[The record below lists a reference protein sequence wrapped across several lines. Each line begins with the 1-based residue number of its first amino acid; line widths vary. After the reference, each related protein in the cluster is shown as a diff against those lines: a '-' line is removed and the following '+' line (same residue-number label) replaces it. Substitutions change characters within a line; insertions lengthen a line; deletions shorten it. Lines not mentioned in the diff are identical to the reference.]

1 MRRVLFTFLLSVSAF
16 TLFSADLK
24 IAVID
29 MEKVFQEYY
38 KTKIAD
44 ANIKKQA
51 EVFKAYTEKLNE
63 SRTKLQEE
71 FKELRDASQNIA
83 LSDSERESKRLE
95 AQRKYRQVQEKEA
108 EMTQYHREKQDQLKD
123 EYEKNRASILG
134 EIKKEIARRSAL
146 EGYTLVLDKSG
157 KTFNNIPVV
166 MHNSPAIDI
175 TDSVLE
181 ELNRGHKP
189 KKDDKNKEIKGN

>member
-1 MRRVLFTFLLSVSAF
+1 MRRALLTFLLSVSTF
-16 TLFSADLK
+16 TLFSADIK
-24 IAVID
+24 IGVID

-63 SRTKLQEE
+63 SRAKLQEE

-123 EYEKNRASILG
+123 EYEKNRASILE
-134 EIKKEIARRSAL
+134 EIRKEIARRSAL

-166 MHNSPAIDI
+166 MHNSPAVDI
-175 TDSVLE
+175 TVGVLE
-181 ELNRGHKP
+181 ELNRGHKT
-189 KKDDKNKEIKGN
+189 KKK

>member
-1 MRRVLFTFLLSVSAF
+1 MRRALLTFLLCVSTL
-16 TLFSADLK
+16 TLFSADIK
-24 IAVID
+24 IGVID

-63 SRTKLQEE
+63 SRAKLQEE

-123 EYEKNRASILG
+123 EYEKNRGNILD

-146 EGYTLVLDKSG
+146 EGYTIVFDKSG

-166 MHNSPAIDI
+166 MHNSPAVDI
-175 TDSVLE
+175 TNGVLE
-181 ELNRGHKP
+181 ELNRGHKT
-189 KKDDKNKEIKGN
+189 KKK